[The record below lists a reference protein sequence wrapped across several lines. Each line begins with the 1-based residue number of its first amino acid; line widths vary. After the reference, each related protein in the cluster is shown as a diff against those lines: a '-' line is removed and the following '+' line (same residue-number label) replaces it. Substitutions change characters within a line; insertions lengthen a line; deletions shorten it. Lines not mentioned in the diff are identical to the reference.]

1 MNRFSIYRL
10 ATLAVLV
17 LVPAVGCAG
26 KVKVKANVDVGMSQ
40 PKKAKKQA
48 PPDEVTPASP
58 SLGVTNDLV
67 EECMLKLRDV
77 SMTPKFD
84 YDESDLLPTDK
95 EVLEAVA
102 TCVVSGPL
110 TGRSLQVVGRADP
123 RGTTEYNLGLGTKRA
138 NVVAA
143 YLKRVGVPAKQIA
156 TTTRGD
162 LDATGRDESSW
173 RTDRRADIELMEDLK
188 VSSR

>member
-1 MNRFSIYRL
+1 MNRFSML
-10 ATLAVLV
+10 ALLV
-17 LVPAVGCAG
+17 FVPAIGCAG
-26 KVKVKANVDVGMSQ
+26 KVRVKASVDTSAVVTT
-40 PKKAKKQA
+40 PKKAAKQA
-48 PPDEVTPASP
+48 PPDEVVDASP

-77 SMTPKFD
+77 TKTPKFD
-84 YDESDLLPTDK
+84 YDEFDLLPSDK
-95 EVLEAVA
+95 EVLESVA

-110 TGRSLQVVGRADP
+110 SGRSLQVVGRADP

-138 NVVAA
+138 NVVAS
-143 YLKRVGVPAKQIA
+143 YLKRVGVPAKQIT

-162 LDATGRDESSW
+162 LDAEGRDETSW

-188 VSSR
+188 VSKR